1 MKFNVTLSHFEQLL
15 KQSYSLDHIYLL
27 KLIEANID
35 IQPLTD
41 GSMKI
46 AGLYQSLVRKGLV
59 SDVTQ
64 EITQVGRELLTFA
77 DSEVKQSMKKL
88 KQKTSDFDAWW
99 NTFPSTDN
107 FEYNGRKFSGSRGL
121 KRNREECR
129 IKFNKILAEG
139 DYTADDI
146 VQATLLDVFLKKEA
160 SVKSGDNRMSYIQNS
175 FTYIAQRSFEPFL
188 EMIKTGVN
196 PIKMHESTNKRTGST
211 DI

>member
-1 MKFNVTLSHFEQLL
+1 MIKFKLTPSHFEQLI

-27 KLIEANID
+27 KLVEASVD
-35 IQPLTD
+35 IQSMID

-64 EITQVGRELLTFA
+64 EITLLGRELLTFA
-77 DSEVKQSMKKL
+77 DTEEKKQIVKMKPL
-88 KQKTSDFDAWW
+88 VSDFENWW

-107 FEYNGRKFSGSRGL
+107 FEHRGKKFTGSRGL
-121 KRNREECR
+121 KRSRDDCR

-139 DYTADDI
+139 EYTAQLI
-146 VQATLLDVFLKKEA
+146 IEATALDVFLKKEA
-160 SVKSGDNRMSYIQNS
+160 SFKNNENRLSYLQNS
-175 FTYIAQRSFEPFL
+175 LTYLVQRSFEPFI
-188 EMIKTGVN
+188 EMVQTGMKV
-196 PIKMHESTNKRTGST
+196 PTAQPTTPKGSI

>member
-1 MKFNVTLSHFEQLL
+1 MKFNVTPFHFEQLL
-15 KQSYSLDHIYLL
+15 KQSYSLDHIFLL
-27 KLIEANID
+27 KLVEANID

-64 EITQVGRELLTFA
+64 SITQVGRELLTFA

-88 KQKTSDFDAWW
+88 KIKESEFDNWW
-99 NTFPSTDN
+99 NAFPSTDH
-107 FEYNGRKFSGSRGL
+107 FEYNGRKFTGSRGL
-121 KRNREECR
+121 KRSREDCR

-139 DYTADDI
+139 EYKGEDI
-146 VQATLLDVFLKKEA
+146 VNATLLDVYLKKEA
-160 SVKSGDNRMSYIQNS
+160 SVKSGENRLSFIQNS
-175 FTYIAQRSFEPFL
+175 FTYITQRSFEPFL
-188 EMIKTGVN
+188 EMILTGIN
-196 PIKMHESTNKRTGST
+196 PMKMHQSSNTKTGST

>member
-1 MKFNVTLSHFEQLL
+1 MKFNVTPSHFEQLL
-15 KQSYSLDHIYLL
+15 KQSYSLDHIFLL

-64 EITQVGRELLTFA
+64 EITQIGRELLTFA
-77 DSEVKQSMKKL
+77 DTEVKEPIKKL
-88 KQKTSDFDAWW
+88 KQKSSDFETWW
-99 NTFPSTDN
+99 NAFPATDN
-107 FEYNGRKFSGSRGL
+107 FEHRNKKFSGSRGL
-121 KRNREECR
+121 KRSREDCR

-139 DYTADDI
+139 EYTAQLITD
-146 VQATLLDVFLKKEA
+146 ATALDVFLKKEA
-160 SVKSGDNRMSYIQNS
+160 SVKNNENRLSFIQNS
-175 FTYIAQRSFEPFL
+175 LTYLTQRSFEPFI
-188 EMIKTGVN
+188 EMIKTGMEIPN
-196 PIKMHESTNKRTGST
+196 AQTKRSV

>member
-1 MKFNVTLSHFEQLL
+1 
-15 KQSYSLDHIYLL
+15 
-27 KLIEANID
+27 
-35 IQPLTD
+35 
-41 GSMKI
+41 MKI

-77 DSEVKQSMKKL
+77 DSEIKKPMRKL
-88 KQKTSDFDAWW
+88 KQKASDFDAWW
-99 NTFPSTDN
+99 NVFPSTDN
-107 FEYNGRKFSGSRGL
+107 FEHKGKKFFGSRGL

-139 DYTADDI
+139 DYTVEDI
-146 VQATLLDVFLKKEA
+146 VNATLLDIFLKKES
-160 SVKSGDNRMSYIQNS
+160 SVKNGDNRMSYIQNS
-175 FTYIAQRSFEPFL
+175 YTYITQRSFEPFL

-196 PIKMHESTNKRTGST
+196 PMNMYESTNNKTGST

>member
-1 MKFNVTLSHFEQLL
+1 MKFNVTPSHFEQLL
-15 KQSYSLDHIYLL
+15 KQSYSLDHIFLL
-27 KLIEANID
+27 KLVEANID

-77 DSEVKQSMKKL
+77 DTEVKEPMKKL
-88 KQKTSDFDAWW
+88 KQKSSDFETWW
-99 NTFPSTDN
+99 NAFPATDN
-107 FEYNGRKFSGSRGL
+107 FEHRNKKFSGSRGL
-121 KRNREECR
+121 KRSREDCR

-139 DYTADDI
+139 EYTAQLITD
-146 VQATLLDVFLKKEA
+146 ATALDVFLKKEA
-160 SVKSGDNRMSYIQNS
+160 SVKNNENRLSFIQNS
-175 FTYIAQRSFEPFL
+175 LTYLTQRSFEPFI
-188 EMIKTGVN
+188 EMIKTGMEIPN
-196 PIKMHESTNKRTGST
+196 AQTKRSV

>member
-1 MKFNVTLSHFEQLL
+1 MMKFNVTPSHFEQLL
-15 KQSYSLDHIYLL
+15 KQSYSLDHIFLL
-27 KLIEANID
+27 KLVEANID

-46 AGLYQSLVRKGLV
+46 AGLYQSLVRKGLI

-64 EITQVGRELLTFA
+64 EITQIGRELLTFA
-77 DSEVKQSMKKL
+77 DSEVKQPMKKL
-88 KQKTSDFDAWW
+88 KQKSSDFDAWW
-99 NTFPSTDN
+99 NAFPSTDN
-107 FEYNGRKFSGSRGL
+107 FEHNGKKFSGSRGL

-146 VQATLLDVFLKKEA
+146 VNATLLDVFLKKQA
-160 SVKSGDNRMSYIQNS
+160 SVKNGDNRMSFIQNS
-175 FTYIAQRSFEPFL
+175 FTYISQRSFEPFL
-188 EMIKTGVN
+188 EMIKTGVEV
-196 PIKMHESTNKRTGST
+196 PPSAQTKRSV

>member
-1 MKFNVTLSHFEQLL
+1 MKFNVTPSHFEQLL
-15 KQSYSLDHIYLL
+15 KQSYSLDHIFLL

-77 DSEVKQSMKKL
+77 DTEVKEPIKKL
-88 KQKTSDFDAWW
+88 KQKSSDFETWW
-99 NTFPSTDN
+99 NAFPATDN
-107 FEYNGRKFSGSRGL
+107 FEHRNKKFSGSRGL
-121 KRNREECR
+121 KRSREDCR

-139 DYTADDI
+139 EYTAQLITD
-146 VQATLLDVFLKKEA
+146 ATALDVFLKKEA
-160 SVKSGDNRMSYIQNS
+160 SVKNNENRLSFIQNS
-175 FTYIAQRSFEPFL
+175 LTYLTQRSFEPFI
-188 EMIKTGVN
+188 EMIKTGMEIPN
-196 PIKMHESTNKRTGST
+196 AQTKRSI

>member
-1 MKFNVTLSHFEQLL
+1 MKFNVTPSHFEQLL
-15 KQSYSLDHIYLL
+15 KQSYSLDHIFLL

-77 DSEVKQSMKKL
+77 DSEIKKPMRKL
-88 KQKTSDFDAWW
+88 KQKASDFDAWW
-99 NTFPSTDN
+99 NVFPSTDN
-107 FEYNGRKFSGSRGL
+107 FEHRGKKFFGSRGL

-139 DYTADDI
+139 DYTVEDI
-146 VQATLLDVFLKKEA
+146 VNATLLDIFLKKES
-160 SVKSGDNRMSYIQNS
+160 SVKNGDNRMSYIQNS
-175 FTYIAQRSFEPFL
+175 YTYITQRSFEPFL

-196 PIKMHESTNKRTGST
+196 PMNMYESTNNKTGST